1 MAGLPAPLEQLKSG
15 VADAASAPLNP
26 MQRRTFINSI
36 AGGAALAIPGGLSF
50 SAAPAR
56 GQAAKPATPTGF
68 RAGAA
73 TSNITPALGVV
84 LDGTIMQIGPARHV
98 HDELHARC
106 LVLDD
111 SSTRLAFVICDT
123 TMISRELVDRAR
135 KMISQTTGIPSGQ
148 ILVAATHTHSSPRLI
163 DLGLGAANRR
173 YEDFVAQRVADG
185 VRRAVNNLAPARI
198 GWGSVQKPEH
208 VLNRRWLLKPDHSL
222 VNPFGEK
229 TDRAWMHAPKEVALE
244 PAGPVDPEV
253 AFLAVQHSDGRPL
266 ALLANY
272 ALHYAGGIPS
282 GTISADYFGVFSR
295 RLEERLGAPAQDPPF
310 VAMMSNGTCGDV
322 AGMRPGV
329 DGAARPAPAGP
340 YGKMHHIGNDVAE
353 AVAAAFKSVQYED
366 RPTLAAVES
375 EISLGIRRP
384 DAARLEWAR
393 KAAVSGAASN
403 KLTRPQIYAREALH
417 LAAMPPR
424 EPVRLQAFRIG
435 DAGIGA
441 IPCEVFAETGLA
453 IKKQSPARHTFI
465 IELANGFHG
474 YLPTPRQ
481 HELGGYETW
490 PARSSRLEVAASDKI
505 QAEMLRLLGR
515 VTGNAASI

>member
-1 MAGLPAPLEQLKSG
+1 MK
-15 VADAASAPLNP
+15 
-26 MQRRTFINSI
+26 RRAFINSVVT
-36 AGGAALAIPGGLSF
+36 GAALTVFGGMSL

-56 GQAAKPATPTGF
+56 GKGKRSKAGPLPTPAGF

-73 TSNITPALGVV
+73 TSNITPALGVI
-84 LDGTIMQIGPARHV
+84 LNGTIMQIGPAKHV

-111 SSTRLAFVICDT
+111 GAKRVAFVICDT
-123 TMISRELVDRAR
+123 TMISRELVNRAR
-135 KMISQTTGIPSGQ
+135 QLISQTTGIPPAH
-148 ILVAATHTHSSPRLI
+148 ILISATHTHSSPRLI
-163 DLGLGAANRR
+163 DLGLGEANRR
-173 YEDFVAQRVADG
+173 YEDFAVQRMADG
-185 VRRAVNNLAPARI
+185 VQRAINNLAPARL

-208 VLNRRWLLKPDHSL
+208 VFNRRWLLKPDHSL

-229 TDRAWMHAPKEVALE
+229 TDRAWMYAPKEVALE

-266 ALLANY
+266 AVLANY
-272 ALHYAGGIPS
+272 ALHYVGGIPM
-282 GTISADYFGVFSR
+282 GTISADYFGAFSR
-295 RLEERLGAPAQDPPF
+295 RLEELLGATPQDPSF

-322 AGMRPGV
+322 GNIRVGDAGAP
-329 DGAARPAPAGP
+329 RPALPGP
-340 YGKMHHIGNDVAE
+340 YGKMRFVGHDVAE
-353 AVAAAFKSVQYED
+353 AVAAAFKAVQYQD

-375 EISLGIRRP
+375 EISIGVRRP
-384 DAARLEWAR
+384 EAARLEWA
-393 KAAVSGAASN
+393 KKTAVPGSATN

-417 LAAMPPR
+417 LAKMPAQ
-424 EPVRLQAFRIG
+424 EPVRLQAIRIG
-435 DAGIGA
+435 DIAVGA

-453 IKKQSPARHTFI
+453 IKKQSTARHTFVV
-465 IELANGFHG
+465 ELANGFHG

-515 VTGNAASI
+515 ATGAAGVP

>member
-1 MAGLPAPLEQLKSG
+1 MKTTENNLRSFLCAFLCCAMTVVIL
-15 VADAASAPLNP
+15 
-26 MQRRTFINSI
+26 
-36 AGGAALAIPGGLSF
+36 AALSSMNL
-50 SAAPAR
+50 SAAPAKGKAGKR
-56 GQAAKPATPTGF
+56 SKDGKAATPAGF

-73 TSNITPALGVV
+73 MSNITPALGVI

-111 SSTRLAFVICDT
+111 GTTRAAFVICDT
-123 TMISRELVDRAR
+123 TMIARELVDRAR
-135 KMISQTTGIPSGQ
+135 KLISQTTGISPSHVV
-148 ILVAATHTHSSPRLI
+148 ISATHTHSSPRLV
-163 DLGLGAANRR
+163 DLGLGEVNRR
-173 YEDFVAQRVADG
+173 YEDFVVQRVADG
-185 VRRAVNNLAPARI
+185 VQRAINNLAPARV

-208 VLNRRWLLKPDHSL
+208 VFNRRWLLKPDHSL

-229 TDRAWMHAPKEVALE
+229 TDRAWMYLAKEVALE

-253 AFLAVQHSDGRPL
+253 AFLAVQHSNGRPL
-266 ALLANY
+266 AVLANY
-272 ALHYAGGIPS
+272 ALHYVGGIPS
-282 GTISADYFGVFSR
+282 GSVSADYFGVFSR
-295 RLEERLGAPAQDPPF
+295 RLEELLGAPTQDPPF

-322 AGMRPGV
+322 ASVHVG
-329 DGAARPAPAGP
+329 GAGAPRPAPAGP
-340 YGKMHHIGNDVAE
+340 YGKMRHIGNDVAE
-353 AVAAAFKSVQYED
+353 AVAAAFKAVQFQD
-366 RPTLAAVES
+366 RTTLAAVES

-393 KAAVSGAASN
+393 KTAVPGPASN

-417 LAAMPPR
+417 LAAMPPQ
-424 EPVRLQAFRIG
+424 EPVRLQAFRVG
-435 DAGIGA
+435 DIGIGA
-441 IPCEVFAETGLA
+441 IPCEVFVETGLA
-453 IKKQSPARHTFI
+453 IKKQSATRHTFV

-490 PARSSRLEVAASDKI
+490 PARSSHLEVAASEKI

-515 VTGNAASI
+515 VAGAAGSP

>member
-1 MAGLPAPLEQLKSG
+1 MK
-15 VADAASAPLNP
+15 
-26 MQRRTFINSI
+26 RRAFITSI
-36 AGGAALAIPGGLSF
+36 ATSAALTALANMSF
-50 SAAPAR
+50 GAAPAK
-56 GQAAKPATPTGF
+56 GKVGKKSKGGKTPAPAGF

-111 SSTRLAFVICDT
+111 GTARVAFVVCDT
-123 TMISRELVDRAR
+123 TMIARELVDRAR
-135 KMISQTTGIPSGQ
+135 QLISQTTGIPASH
-148 ILVAATHTHSSPRLI
+148 ILISATHTHSSPRLV
-163 DLGLGAANRR
+163 DLGLGEANRR
-173 YEDFVAQRVADG
+173 YEDFAVQRMADG
-185 VRRAVNNLAPARI
+185 VRRAINNLAPARV

-208 VLNRRWLLKPDHSL
+208 VFNRRWLLKPDHSL

-229 TDRAWMHAPKEVALE
+229 TDRAWMYPGKEVALE

-253 AFLAVQHSDGRPL
+253 AFLAVQRSDGRPL
-266 ALLANY
+266 AVLANY

-295 RLEERLGAPAQDPPF
+295 RLEELLGAPTQDPPF

-322 AGMRPGV
+322 AGVRVGG
-329 DGAARPAPAGP
+329 DGAASPAPPGP
-340 YGKMHHIGNDVAE
+340 YGKMCHIGNDVGE
-353 AVAAAFKSVQYED
+353 AVAAAFKSVQFQD
-366 RPTLAAVES
+366 RTTLAVTES
-375 EISLGIRRP
+375 EITLGVRRP
-384 DAARLEWAR
+384 DAARLEWA
-393 KAAVSGAASN
+393 KKTAISGPAST

-417 LAAMPPR
+417 LAAMPPQ
-424 EPVRLQAFRIG
+424 EPVRLQAIRIG
-435 DAGIGA
+435 DIGIGA

-453 IKKQSPARHTFI
+453 IKKQSAARHTFV

-490 PARSSRLEVAASDKI
+490 PARSSHLEVAASEKI

-515 VTGNAASI
+515 ITGATTAP

>member
-1 MAGLPAPLEQLKSG
+1 MK
-15 VADAASAPLNP
+15 
-26 MQRRTFINSI
+26 RRAFLTSI
-36 AGGAALAIPGGLSF
+36 ATGAALTAFGSMSLG
-50 SAAPAR
+50 AAPAKGKGKR
-56 GQAAKPATPTGF
+56 SKGGQPPAPAGF

-73 TSNITPALGVV
+73 TSNITPVLGVV
-84 LDGTIMQIGPARHV
+84 LDGTIMQIGPAKHV

-111 SSTRLAFVICDT
+111 GTTRVAFVICDT

-135 KMISQTTGIPSGQ
+135 QLISQTTGIPPSH
-148 ILVAATHTHSSPRLI
+148 ILISATHTHSSPRLI
-163 DLGLGAANRR
+163 DLGLGEANRR
-173 YEDFVAQRVADG
+173 YEDFAVQRMADG
-185 VRRAVNNLAPARI
+185 VRRAINNLAPARL
-198 GWGSVQKPEH
+198 GWGSAQKPEH
-208 VLNRRWLLKPDHSL
+208 VFNRRWLLKPDHSL
-222 VNPFGEK
+222 VNPFGGK
-229 TDRAWMHAPKEVALE
+229 TDLAWMYPGKEVALE

-266 ALLANY
+266 AVLANY

-295 RLEERLGAPAQDPPF
+295 RLEELLGATAGDPPF

-322 AGMRPGV
+322 ANVRVG
-329 DGAARPAPAGP
+329 DAGAPRPALPA
-340 YGKMHHIGNDVAE
+340 YGKMRNVGHDVAE
-353 AVAAAFKSVQYED
+353 AVATAFNTIQFQD
-366 RPTLAAVES
+366 RTPLAAVES

-384 DAARLEWAR
+384 DAARLEWA
-393 KAAVSGAASN
+393 KNTAVPGPPSN

-417 LAAMPPR
+417 LAEMPPQ
-424 EPVRLQAFRIG
+424 EPVRLQAIRIG
-435 DAGIGA
+435 DIAIGA

-453 IKKQSPARHTFI
+453 IKKQSPARHTFV

-490 PARSSRLEVAASDKI
+490 PARSSHLEVAASEKI
-505 QAEMLRLLGR
+505 QAEMLRLLGH
-515 VTGNAASI
+515 VAGAAGSPL